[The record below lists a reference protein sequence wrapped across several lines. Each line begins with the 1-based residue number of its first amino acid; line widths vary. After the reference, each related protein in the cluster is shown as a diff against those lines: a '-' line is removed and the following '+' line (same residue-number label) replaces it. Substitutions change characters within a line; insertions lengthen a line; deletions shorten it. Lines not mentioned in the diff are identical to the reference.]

1 MADIILEKIN
11 ESFVKVHCE
20 KSTAMELRDF
30 FTFRAKNYKFHPMY
44 KSRVWDGNIRLFN
57 INTSLIPTGLAPKI
71 IGWATN
77 QGYTLDVKNAA
88 AYIEE
93 FTTAEEFIQSLN
105 LPKKIARRDYQD
117 RAFSDSIRKKRS
129 VIVCP
134 TASGKSL
141 IIYMAIRKLVDML
154 PNEKGLL
161 VVPTTSLVEQMYSDF
176 AEYGYDVENHCH
188 RVHGQVKKSTGR
200 VPSLV
205 QKTPVFSDRRDTELP
220 ITITTWQSIQKQPKE
235 WFEQFSWIVGD
246 EAHHFQAKALT
257 YIMEN
262 LVNAEFRI
270 GTTGT
275 IEDGKVHSLT
285 LQGHFGP
292 IKEYVTTKE
301 LMDAGLVSK
310 LNIQSLVLKHD
321 KDVCDFR
328 RKEKWDYQK
337 EIEYLIGNEKRNTFI
352 VNLALK
358 QKGNCLVLFNHVE
371 KHGAVLEKK
380 FADTL
385 HTKKV
390 FYIHGG
396 IKTAE
401 REVIREYVNTH
412 DDCVIL
418 ASYGTFSTGINLPN
432 LQTAIFGIGFKSKVR
447 VLQSI
452 GRALRLDGKD
462 NSATLYDIADD
473 MSGGKRNEN
482 FALTHFKERL
492 ALYYKQQFNVKLH
505 SIDI

>member
-1 MADIILEKIN
+1 MTDIMLEKIN

-44 KSRVWDGNIRLFN
+44 KSRVWDGNIRLYN
-57 INTSLIPTGLAPKI
+57 INTSLIPTGLASKI
-71 IGWATN
+71 IGWAKDN
-77 QGYTLDVKNAA
+77 DYSLDVQNPLQ
-88 AYIEE
+88 YIEK
-93 FTTAEEFIQSLN
+93 FDDAEEFIQNLN
-105 LPKKIARRDYQD
+105 LPEKITRRDYQD
-117 RAFSDSIRKKRS
+117 EAFVDSIQKKRS
-129 VIVCP
+129 VVVCP

-154 PNEKGLL
+154 PGEKGLL

-176 AEYGYDVENHCH
+176 AEYGYDVETHCH
-188 RVHGQVKKSTGR
+188 RVHGQVKKGAR

-205 QKTPVFSDRRDTELP
+205 GKTPHISDRRDTDKP

-235 WFEQFSWIVGD
+235 WFHQFSWIVGD

-275 IEDGKVHSLT
+275 IEDGKIHALT
-285 LQGHFGP
+285 LQGHFGSV
-292 IKEYVTTKE
+292 KEYITTSD
-301 LMDAGLVSK
+301 LMDRGLVSNLEIK
-310 LNIQSLVLKHD
+310 GLVLKHD

-328 RKEKWDYQK
+328 SKENWNYQK
-337 EIEYLIGNEKRNTFI
+337 EIEYLIGNEKRNKFI
-352 VNLALK
+352 VKLALK

-371 KHGAVLEKK
+371 KHGHVLEKM
-380 FADTL
+380 FGDTI

-396 IKTAE
+396 IKTSE
-401 REVIREYVNTH
+401 RETIREYANTH

-418 ASYGTFSTGINLPN
+418 ASYGTYSTGVNLPN
-432 LQTAIFGIGFKSKVR
+432 LQSAIFAIGFKSKIR

-452 GRALRLDGKD
+452 GRTLRLDGGD
-462 NSATLYDIADD
+462 NHAVLFDICDD
-473 MSGGKRNEN
+473 MSKGKNQN
-482 FALTHFKERL
+482 FALAHFLERME
-492 ALYYKQQFNVKLH
+492 LYFKQRFNVKMV